1 MDNNS
6 LLSAFLV
13 LAIIT
18 VSVIDI
24 IIIYV
29 FVTTFCFK
37 THDNPINSLRK
48 PLIVSSINDNDRI
61 DNYYTSL

>member
-6 LLSAFLV
+6 LLSTFLI

-18 VSVIDI
+18 VSVIDL
-24 IIIYV
+24 IIIYM
-29 FVTTFCFK
+29 FVNSFCCK
-37 THDNPINSLRK
+37 THDNAINSLRK
-48 PLIVSSINDNDRI
+48 PLIVSSVNDNDHI

>member
-29 FVTTFCFK
+29 FVTTFCCK
-37 THDNPINSLRK
+37 THDNAINSLRK
-48 PLIVSSINDNDRI
+48 PLIVSSVNDNDHI